1 MTHRASGSLLA
12 SRTSFAHFV
21 EMLRRPQ
28 RAYEV
33 CLAPRMPFRT
43 KTFCRAASRE
53 ATLKTVQLGR
63 SDLYVSEVSLGCM
76 LFGSQNTKE
85 ESFAI
90 LDAAYNRGINF
101 FDTSEYYAIP
111 PSPENVGLSSEC
123 LGSWL
128 KHRRIKREDVIL
140 ATKVAGYSEADD
152 MGFIAANRTVPPS
165 KRRDL
170 RLDAKSIEEAADGEL
185 RRLAVDH
192 IDLFYTHW
200 PDRSGL
206 LSLGCIASRW
216 CLDIYR
222 EWDKYRTIRVKS
234 VRASRLKS
242 R

>member
-1 MTHRASGSLLA
+1 
-12 SRTSFAHFV
+12 
-21 EMLRRPQ
+21 MLCQQQRPFGT
-28 RAYEV
+28 R
-33 CLAPRMPFRT
+33 LAPRVPFRN

-53 ATLKTVQLGR
+53 VTLKRVQLGR
-63 SDLYVSEVSLGCM
+63 SDLHVSEVSLGCM

-90 LDAAYNRGINF
+90 LDAAYSKGINF

-111 PSPENVGLSSEC
+111 PSPEYVGLSSEY

-152 MGFIAANRTVPPS
+152 LGFIAAARTVPPS

-170 RLDAKSIEEAADGEL
+170 RLDAKSIEEAVDGEL
-185 RRLAVDH
+185 RRLGVDY

-206 LSLGCIASRW
+206 LNLGRRVASW
-216 CLDIYR
+216 CFLDTYR
-222 EWDKYRTIRVKS
+222 EWDK
-234 VRASRLKS
+234 
-242 R
+242 